1 MRPSSKRT
9 RSSAD
14 LRVIFA
20 SASSSTPRLD
30 IVHSTRS
37 SRGCIFLSY
46 FPPPRDDELHHDPR
60 SPPLAVP
67 TPISALT
74 RTAQRPCNSY
84 VRYPV
89 APPSPICCY
98 CGTLEH
104 ISRVRRRLER
114 ELRFY
119 GQRDLSPVEPRYASQ
134 YFTIVQP
141 LYTDGRIPVG
151 TTFGLFAIKTP
162 TARCPL
168 PFACRSRQ
176 THVSLRP
183 EPAQLDCVLPR
194 TRKTDRRG
202 QWGLVCKNGFHRT
215 SSTGNFQLNYGKHSR
230 L

>member
-46 FPPPRDDELHHDPR
+46 FPPPRDDELHHDLR

-134 YFTIVQP
+134 YFHDRPAFI
-141 LYTDGRIPVG
+141 YRRTDSCRHNVW
-151 TTFGLFAIKTP
+151 
-162 TARCPL
+162 
-168 PFACRSRQ
+168 PFCYQDSDSTMPA
-176 THVSLRP
+176 SLRLP
-183 EPAQLDCVLPR
+183 LSPNPRQSPSRASPARLRSPA
-194 TRKTDRRG
+194 
-202 QWGLVCKNGFHRT
+202 
-215 SSTGNFQLNYGKHSR
+215 HSENR
-230 L
+230 